1 MTHKAPDPLARIA
14 DFLFEARMLKEVPR
28 TGYQFLGMGRES
40 VAEHSYMTAMLG
52 YILSDLV
59 PEADSRRLVIMCLAH
74 DIAEARIGDLNYVQ
88 KFYVTADEPAA
99 LADALEDLPFA
110 EDLETLLT
118 EFNAGQ
124 TLEAQLARDADQIS
138 LILELKA
145 LKTNGYTTPESW
157 LPNVHA
163 RLKTDAGR
171 NLAEAVLKAPRDRW
185 WRNKFV
191 DT

>member
-1 MTHKAPDPLARIA
+1 LTRNPQDPLQRIA

-28 TGYQFLGMGRES
+28 TGYQFLGMGNES

-52 YILSDLV
+52 YVLSDLV
-59 PEADSRRLVIMCLAH
+59 PEADSRRLIIMCLAH

-88 KFYVTADEPAA
+88 KFYVAADEPGA
-99 LADALEDLPFA
+99 LADALRDLPFA
-110 EDLETLLT
+110 GELTGLLA

-124 TLEAQLARDADQIS
+124 TLEARLAKDADQIS
-138 LILELKA
+138 LIIELKA
-145 LKTNGYTTPESW
+145 LETNGYATPETW
-157 LPNVHA
+157 LPNVRA
-163 RLKTDAGR
+163 RLTTAAGR
-171 NLAEAVLKAPRDRW
+171 KLAAAVLQTPRDRW

>member
-1 MTHKAPDPLARIA
+1 MSPKSSDAIARIA

-52 YILSDLV
+52 YVLSDLV

-88 KFYVTADEPAA
+88 KFYVTADENGA
-99 LADALEDLPFA
+99 LSDALQGLPFGD
-110 EDLETLLT
+110 DLKALLG

-124 TLEAQLARDADQIS
+124 TLEARLARDADQIS

-145 LKTNGYTTPESW
+145 LKTNGYTPPESW
-157 LPNVHA
+157 LPNVRA
-163 RLKTDAGR
+163 RLKTEAGR
-171 NLAEAVLKAPRDRW
+171 SLAEAVLKAPRDRW